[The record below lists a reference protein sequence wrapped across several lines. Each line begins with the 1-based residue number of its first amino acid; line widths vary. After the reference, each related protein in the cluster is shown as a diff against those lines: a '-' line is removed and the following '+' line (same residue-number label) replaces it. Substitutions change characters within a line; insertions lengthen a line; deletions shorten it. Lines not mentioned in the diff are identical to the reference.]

1 VLTLTAV
8 RTLGVDWSGVGWS
21 VVVVVVVFVVVVVV
35 SSVFWCASCSSTV
48 VGSFNAFGD

>member
-1 VLTLTAV
+1 MLTLTAV

-21 VVVVVVVFVVVVVV
+21 VVVVVVVVV
-35 SSVFWCASCSSTV
+35 SVFCCISCSSTV

>member
-1 VLTLTAV
+1 MLTLTAV

-21 VVVVVVVFVVVVVV
+21 VVVVVV

-48 VGSFNAFGD
+48 VGSFDAVGSFNAFGD